1 MNYEELKEA
10 LDYTAEHREEVLG
23 ENSAI
28 LSIVISQDKDAVV
41 SNINGDRVYIIAAI
55 AMMTEEN
62 KMFATTII
70 AAAEMIKA
78 EMAKLN

>member
-41 SNINGDRVYIIAAI
+41 SNVNGDRTYIIAAI
-55 AMMTEEN
+55 AMIAKEN

-78 EMAKLN
+78 EIPRK

>member
-10 LDYTAEHREEVLG
+10 LDYAAEHRKEVLG

-28 LSIVISQDKDAVV
+28 LSIVISKDKDAVV
-41 SNINGDRVYIIAAI
+41 SNVNGDLMHIIAAI
-55 AMMTEEN
+55 TMLAEEN
-62 KMFATTII
+62 KLFATTII

-78 EMAKLN
+78 EMTKLN

>member
-10 LDYTAEHREEVLG
+10 LDYTAKHSEEVLG

-28 LSIVISQDKDAVV
+28 LSIVISKDKDAVV
-41 SNINGDRVYIIAAI
+41 SNVNGDRMHIIAAI
-55 AMMTEEN
+55 TMIAKESE
-62 KMFATTII
+62 MFATTII
-70 AAAEMIKA
+70 AAADMIKA